1 MKRITS
7 RFVVLLAAAGIL
19 PLLLYGA
26 VSIFSLREGTRRSVI
41 AGNENVA
48 RRVAEQIGLYVQ
60 TNVDIL
66 QSVASA
72 LVDTNLEQWQQDR
85 ILKNAV
91 LDFPEFRELTLY
103 NAAGALVASSR
114 IGRSE
119 LQFPESGTRY
129 GGAVTVSSIT
139 IDDDFLPTAVVGI
152 KLTQLGQSSGSLVG
166 EISLEEMWRMVD
178 LIRVGD
184 QGYALVVA
192 NNGQLIA
199 HGNSTEKPR
208 VARGDNLAAQ
218 PLVRLVRGQRSAGAT
233 SLEYANDAGV
243 QMLGVAAPLEL
254 LGWTVMVE
262 QPRYEAYAV
271 ADVLTRQLIYI
282 IGLALLVTVSVGY
295 FFGRSFI
302 QPIFALMRGTHA
314 VAEGRLDERVTI
326 TSKDEF
332 KQLGDAFNSMADKL
346 VELTEDV
353 RKKERQAMF
362 GRMAAGL
369 VHDLSHPV
377 QNIGNSC
384 KLIVRVYDDPEY
396 RQTFTRTIDREIDTL
411 KRVLDDLRNV
421 ARPAPVERFPL
432 DINRSVADIVESMR
446 GYADES
452 GIALEAKF
460 ASEPVIIEGDV
471 FALGRVYRNLITNA
485 IQATQAGGRVT
496 IATVR
501 VRDTGGG
508 ERHRHRFGHP
518 ERAPRRDLR
527 RLRHHKETRARPGP
541 CHHQAHCRAT
551 RRNDLR
557 HERDRQRHDVH
568 DALRGGTTSR
578 RRRRRGRLEKERIML
593 SRKLVK
599 SDWIE
604 VEGRSYLVDYFE
616 ATTERGTQR
625 YCSEMVLGPGDRII
639 VDGSSLGA
647 LECRVARLIPATL
660 HSRLLGRTDA

>member
-1 MKRITS
+1 MNRITS
-7 RFVVLLAAAGIL
+7 RFVLLLAAAGIL
-19 PLLLYGA
+19 PLLVYGA
-26 VSIFSLREGTRRSVI
+26 VSIYSLRDATRRSVI

-48 RRVAEQIGLYVQ
+48 RRVAEQIGLYIQ
-60 TNVDIL
+60 TNANIL

-103 NAAGALVASSR
+103 NAAGGQVASSR

-119 LQFPESGTRY
+119 VQFPDSGTAF
-129 GGAVTVSSIT
+129 GSSITVSPIT

-152 KLTQLGQSSGSLVG
+152 ELTHVGQTSGSLVG

-178 LIRVGD
+178 RIRVGD

-192 NNGQLIA
+192 DNGQLIA
-199 HGNSTEKPR
+199 HGNSNEKPR

-218 PLVRLVRGQRSAGAT
+218 PLVRLVRAQGSAGPA
-233 SLEYANDAGV
+233 SLEYASDAGV

-262 QPRYEAYAV
+262 QPRSEAYAV
-271 ADVLTRQLIYI
+271 ADTLTRQLIFI

-302 QPIFALMRGTHA
+302 RPIFVLMRGTHA
-314 VAEGRLDERVTI
+314 VAEGRLDARVAI
-326 TSKDEF
+326 TSRDEF
-332 KQLGDAFNSMADKL
+332 QELGDAFNSMADRL
-346 VELTEDV
+346 VDLTEDV

-384 KLIVRVYDDPEY
+384 KLIVRVFDDPEY
-396 RQTFTRTIDREIDTL
+396 RQTFTRTIDREIETL

-432 DINRSVADIVESMR
+432 DVNRSVADIVDSMR
-446 GYADES
+446 GYAQES
-452 GIALEAKF
+452 GVALESGF
-460 ASEPVIIEGDV
+460 ASEPVIIEGDL
-471 FALGRVYRNLITNA
+471 FALGRAYRNLITNA

-496 IATVR
+496 IATRR
-501 VRDTGGG
+501 VRDTVEVSVSDTGSGIPA
-508 ERHRHRFGHP
+508 ERLGAIFDDFVTTKKRGLGLGLAITKRIV
-518 ERAPRRDLR
+518 EQL
-527 RLRHHKETRARPGP
+527 
-541 CHHQAHCRAT
+541 
-551 RRNDLR
+551 
-557 HERDRQRHDVH
+557 
-568 DALRGGTTSR
+568 GGTISVTSELGKGTTFTMR
-578 RRRRRGRLEKERIML
+578 F
-593 SRKLVK
+593 LV
-599 SDWIE
+599 
-604 VEGRSYLVDYFE
+604 
-616 ATTERGTQR
+616 AQ
-625 YCSEMVLGPGDRII
+625 PP
-639 VDGSSLGA
+639 
-647 LECRVARLIPATL
+647 VAVAAV
-660 HSRLLGRTDA
+660 G

>member
-1 MKRITS
+1 LRHITS

-19 PLLLYGA
+19 PLVVYGA
-26 VSIFSLREGTRRSVI
+26 VSILSLRDATRRSVI

-66 QSVASA
+66 QSVAGN
-72 LVDTNLEQWQQDR
+72 LTDTNLAQWQKDR

-91 LDFPEFRELTLY
+91 LDFPEFREITLY
-103 NAAGALVASSR
+103 DAAGVQVASSR
-114 IGRSE
+114 VVQSKV
-119 LQFPESGTRY
+119 QFPEAGTKF
-129 GGAVTVSSIT
+129 GPTIT
-139 IDDDFLPTAVVGI
+139 LSPIGIDDDFLPTAVVGI
-152 KLTQLGQSSGSLVG
+152 KLVQVGQNAGALVG

-178 LIRVGD
+178 RIRVGD

-192 NNGQLIA
+192 ANGQLIA
-199 HGNSTEKPR
+199 HGNSNEKPR
-208 VARGDNLAAQ
+208 VARGDNLATQ
-218 PLVRLVRGQRSAGAT
+218 PLVRLVHGQRNAGPA

-262 QPRYEAYAV
+262 QPRSEAYAV
-271 ADVLTRQLIYI
+271 ADVLTRQLIFI

-314 VAEGRLDERVTI
+314 VAAGRLDERVTI
-326 TSKDEF
+326 TSRDEF

-384 KLIVRVYDDPEY
+384 KLIVRVFDDPEY

-432 DINRSVADIVESMR
+432 DVNRSVSDIVESMR
-446 GYADES
+446 GFAEES
-452 GIALEAKF
+452 GVALEPKF

-496 IATVR
+496 ISTARDRDHVEVSVT
-501 VRDTGGG
+501 DTGSGIPS
-508 ERHRHRFGHP
+508 ERLNAIFDDFVTTKKRGLGLGLAITKRIV
-518 ERAPRRDLR
+518 EQL
-527 RLRHHKETRARPGP
+527 
-541 CHHQAHCRAT
+541 
-551 RRNDLR
+551 
-557 HERDRQRHDVH
+557 
-568 DALRGGTTSR
+568 GGTISVA
-578 RRRRRGRLEKERIML
+578 
-593 SRKLVK
+593 S
-599 SDWIE
+599 E
-604 VEGRSYLVDYFE
+604 VGKGTTFTMRFPVAQRPIAVAE
-616 ATTERGTQR
+616 AAAG
-625 YCSEMVLGPGDRII
+625 
-639 VDGSSLGA
+639 
-647 LECRVARLIPATL
+647 
-660 HSRLLGRTDA
+660 